1 MAEIDFHI
9 IGIQI
14 TDRNKEAGQ
23 VQSTLTSYGNTIRTR
38 LGLTDI
44 EDDSNSSGIILV
56 DLYGDNDEKKRFE
69 NDLEK
74 IKGIDVQKMI
84 F

>member
-9 IGIQI
+9 LGIQI
-14 TDRNKEAGQ
+14 TDRTKEAGQ
-23 VQSTLTSYGNTIRTR
+23 VQKTLTSYGNTIRTR

-44 EDDSNSSGIILV
+44 EDEKTSSGVILI
-56 DLYGDNDEKKRFE
+56 DLYGDTEEKKRLE
-69 NDLEK
+69 EDLSK
-74 IKGIDVQKMI
+74 IEGIDLQRMI